1 MRVRATS
8 LGTLTQ
14 MVSGGIGM
22 TLLPELAIDVEARHG
37 EDVELR
43 PFAEPVPN
51 RQIGLVWRKGTSR
64 ADEFRLLGEELVKL
78 FDAQRAVKR

>member
-22 TLLPELAIDVEARHG
+22 TLLPELAIEVEARHG

-43 PFAEPVPN
+43 PFSEPVPN
-51 RQIGLVWRKGTSR
+51 RQIGLVWRRGSSR
-64 ADEFRLLGEELVKL
+64 ADEFRLLGEELVTL
-78 FDAQRAVKR
+78 FDAQRTVKK

>member
-22 TLLPELAIDVEARHG
+22 TLLPELALDVEVRRSD
-37 EDVELR
+37 DVELR
-43 PFAEPVPN
+43 PFAEPIPN
-51 RQIGLVWRKGTSR
+51 RQIGLVWRKGSSR
-64 ADEFRLLGEELVKL
+64 ADEFRTLGEELVTL
-78 FDAQRAVKR
+78 FDAQRAEKA